1 MLLISCPF
9 CGERAEIEF
18 IAGGEAITRP
28 ENPAILDEA
37 RLTDYLYNRDNR
49 RGALREQWWHA
60 HGCRR
65 WLVVERDTQSNAILS
80 VHDAQSV
87 LGDSAT

>member
-1 MLLISCPF
+1 MLLIPCPF

-28 ENPAILDEA
+28 ENPAALDDA
-37 RLTDYLYNRDNR
+37 ALTDYLYHRDNR
-49 RGALREQWWHA
+49 RGVQREQWWHV

-65 WLVVERDTQSNAILS
+65 WLVVERDTQTNEIVS
-80 VHDAQSV
+80 VR
-87 LGDSAT
+87 DSEART

>member
-9 CGERAEIEF
+9 RGDRAEIEF

-28 ENPAILDEA
+28 ENPVARDEA
-37 RLTDYLYNRDNR
+37 ALTDYLYHRDNR
-49 RGALREQWWHA
+49 RGVQREQWWHA

-65 WLVVERDTQSNAILS
+65 WLVVERDTQANSILS
-80 VHDAQSV
+80 VRDAEQV
-87 LGDSAT
+87 K